1 MIEDTREESGFKVVD
16 RRPFSVDG
24 TRREDA
30 APREEKPEPPKAPPA
45 AAGTKNPADDRID
58 ESFAMLVELIAN
70 SAFLHLGLVGEPGGE
85 SMPPDLPSARRMIDS
100 LSILKEKTQGNLSPA
115 EEKFLRDILFEL
127 HAGFVEAQRQAAPKR
142 R

>member
-1 MIEDTREESGFKVVD
+1 MIEDTREESSFKVVD

-30 APREEKPEPPKAPPA
+30 APREEKQEPPKVQP

-85 SMPPDLPSARRMIDS
+85 PLPPDLPSARRMIDS
-100 LSILKEKTQGNLSPA
+100 LSVLKDKTQGNLSAA